1 VNYDGLSPP
10 TRYTRS
16 RRGERREGVSRP
28 LALEFAEGPEM
39 INHLSGS
46 LRGGTRQNVPSAVG
60 GEYLSAMGLGSL
72 NLKGKSV
79 LVKFDD
85 DLPRERDSNLIRFP
99 VPAPLNEAPI

>member
-1 VNYDGLSPP
+1 MNYDGLSPP

-60 GEYLSAMGLGSL
+60 GECLSALCSGSFKL
-72 NLKGKSV
+72 NGKSV
-79 LVKFDD
+79 IVKYDE
-85 DLPRERDSNLIRFP
+85 DLPRERDSNLI
-99 VPAPLNEAPI
+99 